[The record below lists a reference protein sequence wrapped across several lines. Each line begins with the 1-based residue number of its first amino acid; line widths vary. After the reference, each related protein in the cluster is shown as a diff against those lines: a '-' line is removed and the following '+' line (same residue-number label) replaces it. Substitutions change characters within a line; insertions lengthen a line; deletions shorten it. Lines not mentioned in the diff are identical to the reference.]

1 MKWIQMEQKEAQ
13 VPVIVDDTIQ
23 HIRDHEDSTRLL

>member
-1 MKWIQMEQKEAQ
+1 MEQKEAQ

-23 HIRDHEDSTRLL
+23 YVRDHEDSTRLL